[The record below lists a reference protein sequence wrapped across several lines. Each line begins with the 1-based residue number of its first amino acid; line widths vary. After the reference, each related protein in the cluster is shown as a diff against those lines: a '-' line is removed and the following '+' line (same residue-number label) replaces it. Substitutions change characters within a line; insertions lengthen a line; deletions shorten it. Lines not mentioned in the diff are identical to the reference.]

1 MSIIDALKQLIG
13 YSGNDYDH
21 IFAIMS
27 CFIVLYFISTL
38 FSILTSI
45 FKRQR

>member
-1 MSIIDALKQLIG
+1 MSVIDALKDIIG

-21 IFAIMS
+21 IFAIIG
-27 CFIVLYFISTL
+27 CFIVIYFISTL

-45 FKRQR
+45 FSRK

>member
-1 MSIIDALKQLIG
+1 MSIVEALKNLVG

-21 IFAIMS
+21 IFALIAM
-27 CFIVLYFISTL
+27 FVVLYFLSVL

-45 FKRQR
+45 FDRRR